1 MCRTRALSPFPLA
14 EPQNLTRKLIAA
26 HLKSGEMVPGEEI
39 AIRVDQT
46 LSQDATG
53 TLAYLQLEATG
64 VDSVSTDL
72 SVSYVDHNMLQA
84 DYRNADDHT
93 YLQDVAAR
101 FGIYFSRPGNGICHQ
116 VHLERFAVPGAS
128 LIGTDSH
135 TPTCGAIGSLSIG
148 CGGLD
153 VATAMAGSPYYMRM
167 PSVLGVELTG
177 SLSPMVSAKDVILE
191 LLRRLSV
198 RGGIGK
204 VIEYFG
210 PGIETLSVPQ
220 RATIS
225 NMGAELG
232 ATTSVFP
239 SDRVSQAFLRRQQ
252 RGDVYRPLAA
262 DHGAGYDEKI
272 SIDLSALVPLIARP
286 GSPDDIVPVTEVAG
300 TPVDQVAV
308 GSCTNSSYEDLAEV
322 AAILRGRTVH
332 PRVAMVMSPGSR
344 QVLQLISGNGVLSD
358 IVQSGVRLLES
369 ACGPCA
375 GIGQVPRHG
384 GVSVRSFN
392 RNFPGRSGGLNN
404 SVFLASPAVC
414 AASGL
419 RGAIVDPREVGTG
432 DPTLPPGMLFT
443 DDSGIVP
450 PSRDPKSVRIRRG
463 PNIKPLP
470 PASPMADHLGGEVL
484 IVLGDNVSTDHI
496 LPAGAATLALR
507 SNIPEIAKYV
517 FSYMDPGFAERAR
530 AAGGGVIVAG
540 ENYGQGSSREHA
552 ALAPSYL
559 GVQFV
564 LAKSFARIHRDNL
577 VNYGVL
583 PLAFTDS
590 SDSGGIQQEEHLVL
604 RGARALVSSG
614 ASNVVVERTDGRPI
628 DARIELT
635 DRQRR
640 ILLSGGLLDYVGSG
654 GA

>member
-1 MCRTRALSPFPLA
+1 MPD
-14 EPQNLTRKLIAA
+14 PQNLTRKLIGA
-26 HLKSGEMVPGEEI
+26 HLVAGEMGPGEEI

-64 VDSVSTDL
+64 VDRVRTDL

-84 DYRNADDHT
+84 DFRNADDHA

-101 FGIYFSRPGNGICHQ
+101 FGIHFSRPGSGICHQ
-116 VHLERFAVPGAS
+116 VHLERFAAPGAS

-135 TPTCGAIGSLSIG
+135 TPTCGAMGSLAIG

-153 VATAMAGSPYYMRM
+153 VATAMAGSPYHMRM
-167 PSVLGVELTG
+167 PAAVGVELTG
-177 SLSPMVSAKDVILE
+177 ALSPGVSAKDVILE

-198 RGGIGK
+198 RGGVGR
-204 VIEYFG
+204 VMEYWG
-210 PGIETLSVPQ
+210 PGVATLSVPQ
-220 RATIS
+220 RATIA

-239 SDRVSQAFLRRQQ
+239 SDEMTLDFLRRQ
-252 RGDVYRPLAA
+252 RRERAYRPLAA
-262 DHGAGYDEKI
+262 DEGAAYDEAV
-272 SIDLSALVPLIARP
+272 SIDLSSLGPLVARP
-286 GSPDDIVPVTEVAG
+286 DSPDAVVPVAEVAG

-308 GSCTNSSYEDLAEV
+308 GSCTNSSYSDLAEV

-332 PRVAMVMSPGSR
+332 PRVTMVMSPGSR
-344 QVLQLISGNGVLSD
+344 QVLGLIAGTGALSD
-358 IVQSGVRLLES
+358 IVGAGVRLLES

-392 RNFPGRSGGLNN
+392 RNFPGRSGGLDN
-404 SVFLASPAVC
+404 SVYLASPAVC
-414 AASGL
+414 AAAAL
-419 RGAIVDPREVGTG
+419 AGAIVDPRDLAAGRPAPAPEA
-432 DPTLPPGMLFT
+432 LFT
-443 DDSGIVP
+443 DDSGIIP
-450 PSRDPKSVRIRRG
+450 PPPDPSAVRIRRG

-470 PASPMADHLGGEVL
+470 RAAAMADSVGGEVL
-484 IVLGDNVSTDHI
+484 IALGDNISTDHI

-507 SNIPEIAKYV
+507 SNIPAIAEHVFAYV
-517 FSYMDPGFAERAR
+517 DPGFAERAR
-530 AAGGGVIVAG
+530 SAGGGIIAAG

-552 ALAPSYL
+552 ALAPAYL
-559 GVQFV
+559 GVSIV
-564 LAKSFARIHRDNL
+564 LARSFARIHRDNL

-583 PLAFTDS
+583 PLTFAAPEGAAVVAGDRLT
-590 SDSGGIQQEEHLVL
+590 L
-604 RGARALVSSG
+604 RGARGLVAGGATEVAL
-614 ASNVVVERTDGRPI
+614 ERGDGGPAVA
-628 DARIELT
+628 ARMELSE
-635 DRQRR
+635 RQRA
-640 ILLSGGLLDYVGSG
+640 IVLAGGLLSYVGAG